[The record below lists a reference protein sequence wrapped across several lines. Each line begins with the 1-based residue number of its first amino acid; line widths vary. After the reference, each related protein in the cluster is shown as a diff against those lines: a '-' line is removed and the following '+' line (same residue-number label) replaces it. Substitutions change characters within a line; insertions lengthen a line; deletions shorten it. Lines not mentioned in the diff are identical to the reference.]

1 VKAGGPAPARV
12 RLEKVGKRFGAHLAL
27 RAIDLDV
34 EPGECVVLLGP
45 SGCGKTTLLR
55 LLAGLESPDEGSL
68 YIGDR
73 RINDLPPAERDVAM
87 VFQNYALYPHFSV
100 FDNVA
105 FPLRARRVPEAD
117 IATRVKEAARQP
129 AQLSGG
135 QQQRVALARAIVRN
149 PGVYLMDEPLSNLD
163 AQLRVQTRAEL
174 KRLQHEL
181 GTTTLYVTHDQGEAM
196 TMGARVAVLRQGTLE
211 QVGSPLE
218 LYRRPANRFVATFL
232 GSPAMNLWPGAVD
245 GSSTKAAGVEV
256 ALDAARGAA
265 LAAAGPFDVGV
276 RPEDVS
282 LAASPGPGRAPARV
296 VVVEPMGN
304 ETIAVLDAGGT
315 RVVARGPADLA
326 AHPGATLWFS
336 VAPDRVLFFESAT
349 GRRVDGAR
357 PDG

>member
-1 VKAGGPAPARV
+1 MRV
-12 RLEKVGKRFGAHLAL
+12 RFENVGKRFGAHVAL
-27 RAIDLDV
+27 REIELDV

-55 LLAGLESPDEGSL
+55 LLAGLESADEGRL

-73 RINDLPPAERDVAM
+73 RVNDVPPAERDVAM
-87 VFQNYALYPHFSV
+87 VFQNYALYPHFTV

-105 FPLRARRVPEAD
+105 FPLRARRMPAAE
-117 IATRVKEAARQP
+117 IAPRVKEAARRLELDTLLDRKP

-174 KRLQHEL
+174 KRLQQEL

-196 TMGARVAVLRQGTLE
+196 TMGSRVVVLRQGQVE
-211 QVGSPLE
+211 QVGTPLG

-232 GSPAMNLWPGAVD
+232 GSPAMNLWPGALD
-245 GSSTKAAGVEV
+245 GGTVRAAGAEV
-256 ALDAARGAA
+256 AMPPSSRAAVA
-265 LAAAGPFDVGV
+265 AAAGFEVGV
-276 RPEDVS
+276 RPEDVA
-282 LAASPGPGRAPARV
+282 LAAAPGPGRAPARV

-315 RVVARGPADLA
+315 RVVARGPADLPSR
-326 AHPGATLWFS
+326 PGSTLWFS

-349 GRRVDGAR
+349 GRRIG
-357 PDG
+357 

>member
-1 VKAGGPAPARV
+1 
-12 RLEKVGKRFGAHLAL
+12 
-27 RAIDLDV
+27 
-34 EPGECVVLLGP
+34 VLLGP

-55 LLAGLESPDEGSL
+55 LLAGLESADEGSL

-73 RINDLPPAERDVAM
+73 RVNDVSPAERDVAM
-87 VFQNYALYPHFSV
+87 VFQNYALYPHFTV

-105 FPLRARRVPEAD
+105 FPLRARRVPEAEV
-117 IATRVKEAARQP
+117 APRVSAAARRLELDGLLDRKP

-174 KRLQHEL
+174 KRLQQEL

-196 TMGARVAVLRQGTLE
+196 TMGSRVVVLRHGQVE
-211 QVGSPLE
+211 QLDTPLG
-218 LYRRPANRFVATFL
+218 LYRRPANRFVAAFL
-232 GSPAMNLWPGAVD
+232 GSPAINLWPGALD
-245 GSSTKAAGVEV
+245 GDNVRAAGAEV
-256 ALDAARGAA
+256 AMEPSRRAEV
-265 LAAAGPFDVGV
+265 AAAGRFEVGV

-282 LAASPGPGRAPARV
+282 LATSPGPGRAPARV

-315 RVVARGPADLA
+315 RVVARGPADLPA
-326 AHPGATLWFS
+326 QPGSTLWFS
-336 VAPDRVLFFESAT
+336 VAPDRVLFFESET
-349 GRRVDGAR
+349 GRRIDAAKNG
-357 PDG
+357 G